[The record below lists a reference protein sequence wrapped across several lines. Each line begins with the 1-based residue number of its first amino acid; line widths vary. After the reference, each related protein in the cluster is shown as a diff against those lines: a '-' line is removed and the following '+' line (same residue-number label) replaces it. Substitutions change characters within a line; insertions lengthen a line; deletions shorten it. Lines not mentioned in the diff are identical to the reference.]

1 MCAAS
6 EHRDARAGFTL
17 IEALAA
23 LVVAGLVMSVL
34 ATMTSQWFPAW
45 NRGVNRVQRAEM
57 LGLALRRIA
66 NDLSAAEFVPS
77 NRDQTQPLFEGGEL
91 GVTFVRK
98 AIGPNVGPGLDIVQI
113 GETANGSD
121 VALVRSRT
129 SFTPLPVGV
138 SLSETLHF
146 ADRVVLLSPPFRLSF
161 AYADASLAWWPD
173 WHEAGRLPTA
183 VRLTILDRSRGGLA
197 IMSRVVRIH
206 VDAPAA
212 GCIEG
217 ERDCVSSRPD
227 EPQQGSKAAL
237 GGARSD

>member
-1 MCAAS
+1 
-6 EHRDARAGFTL
+6 
-17 IEALAA
+17 
-23 LVVAGLVMSVL
+23 MSLL
-34 ATMTSQWFPAW
+34 ATVSSQWFPAW

-57 LGLALRRIA
+57 LGVALRRIA

-77 NRDQTQPLFEGGEL
+77 NRDQTRPLFEGGEL

-113 GETANGSD
+113 GETAIRPD

-129 SFTPLPVGV
+129 PFTPLPVGV

-146 ADRVVLLSPPFRLSF
+146 TDRVVLLTPPFRLSF
-161 AYADASLAWWPD
+161 AYADASLAWRPD
-173 WHEAGRLPTA
+173 WHEAGRLPAA

-212 GCIEG
+212 ACIEN

-227 EPQQGSKAAL
+227 EPQPGSKAAF